1 SPDEKDVYKI
11 VRAVRDLFEGRS
23 NAIGSFTLKP
33 SAGSTTV
40 TAPNCG
46 AGSTVLPFA
55 KTANA
60 AAEIGNG
67 TMDIGAVNNGSLG
80 VTHANTRRPIGPFSM
95 SRSVEQPPALV
106 LRSRR
111 RRRLEGRP

>member
-1 SPDEKDVYKI
+1 MANTLSPDEKDIYKI

-23 NAIGSFTLKP
+23 NAVGSFTLKP
-33 SAGSTTV
+33 SVGSTTV

-46 AGSTVLPFA
+46 AGSTVLAFA

-67 TMDIGAVNNGSLG
+67 TMYIAAVNNGSFV
-80 VTHANTRRPIGPFSM
+80 VTHANNAQADRTFLY
-95 SRSVEQPPALV
+95 VAL
-106 LRSRR
+106 
-111 RRRLEGRP
+111 G

>member
-1 SPDEKDVYKI
+1 M
-11 VRAVRDLFEGRS
+11 
-23 NAIGSFTLKP
+23 
-33 SAGSTTV
+33 

-67 TMDIGAVNNGSLG
+67 TMYIGAVNNGSFV
-80 VTHANTRRPIGPFSM
+80 VTHANN
-95 SRSVEQPPALV
+95 A
-106 LRSRR
+106 
-111 RRRLEGRP
+111 

>member
-1 SPDEKDVYKI
+1 MSARVSRQKAWPTTLSPDEKDVYKI

-23 NAIGSFTLKP
+23 NAIGSFTHKP

-67 TMDIGAVNNGSLG
+67 TMYIGAVNNGSFV
-80 VTHANTRRPIGPFSM
+80 VTHANNAQADRTFLY
-95 SRSVEQPPALV
+95 VAL
-106 LRSRR
+106 
-111 RRRLEGRP
+111 G